1 MCKRDPH
8 RDPQL
13 LSHGVVSIVPNT
25 GLTAAPSGRP
35 AHASRGCG
43 VADTGPLRRPGR
55 PDRALARGA
64 RWVCAEGCDG
74 MSRSVVVLE
83 GRDVLWSVAI
93 GVDGVDVSA
102 GGNQDQRQRHG
113 ALLD

>member
-1 MCKRDPH
+1 
-8 RDPQL
+8 
-13 LSHGVVSIVPNT
+13 
-25 GLTAAPSGRP
+25 
-35 AHASRGCG
+35 
-43 VADTGPLRRPGR
+43 
-55 PDRALARGA
+55 
-64 RWVCAEGCDG
+64 